1 MLRSVLPAFLLS
13 LALPAAASGGYCLI
27 CGILDA
33 TPGGR
38 RASYG
43 AESTE
48 TFGSY
53 FIYTDESLDDREGFS
68 LVRLDKESGTETGR
82 MWRDERNPNYII
94 DEITET
100 VYFQESD
107 SVLRGLNFET
117 DFDSR

>member
-1 MLRSVLPAFLLS
+1 MANLTSV
-13 LALPAAASGGYCLI
+13 LALPAAASGGFCLV
-27 CGILDA
+27 CDILDR

-43 AESTE
+43 ASATE

-53 FIYTDESLDDREGFS
+53 FIYTDEPLDGREGFS

-82 MWRDERNPNYII
+82 MWMDERNPDYTI

-107 SVLRGLNFET
+107 SVLRSLHFET
-117 DFDSR
+117 DFDAR